1 MPHDSEQHAQHDP
14 LLVVSLA
21 AGDLTGAERDLA
33 TSLVADC
40 AECATLQDDL
50 LAIARATAA
59 LPTAVRPRDF
69 QLTPEQAA
77 RLRPLG
83 WRRFVAAFASPRLA
97 MTRQLGIGLTT
108 LGLAGLLVSA
118 LPTVNLGMGG
128 AASASS
134 APAAALQATED
145 TEFSGRVPGI
155 GGCPNAFSGG
165 VGRSRIGI
173 LADNVRYRSALGQ
186 RRPGCRAVCDISR
199 SLVCERRRH
208 EGQRHRA
215 GIQGRRRDR
224 GTHSGRA
231 PGARS
236 VRAGPARPVD
246 VRRRL
251 RDPPRGGDRPSH
263 RPPNRTGL
271 TRS

>member
-1 MPHDSEQHAQHDP
+1 MPHDFEQHAQHDP

-40 AECATLQDDL
+40 GECATLHDDL

-69 QLTPEQAA
+69 QLTPDQAA

-83 WRRFVAAFASPRLA
+83 WRRFAAAFASPRLA
-97 MTRQLGIGLTT
+97 MTRQLGVGLTT

-128 AASASS
+128 AASAPS
-134 APAAALQATED
+134 ATCGSAAGHRRHGVQR
-145 TEFSGRVPGI
+145 RVPGI

-165 VGRSRIGI
+165 VRTRLHRHRCGQRPIPP
-173 LADNVRYRSALGQ
+173 ALGQ

-199 SLVCERRRH
+199 SIVCERRRH

-215 GIQGRRRDR
+215 GIR
-224 GTHSGRA
+224 GA
-231 PGARS
+231 P
-236 VRAGPARPVD
+236 
-246 VRRRL
+246 
-251 RDPPRGGDRPSH
+251 
-263 RPPNRTGL
+263 T
-271 TRS
+271 